1 MEENRMDQLQTYR
14 DEIDAIDQQ
23 IQELFLKRMEIVST
37 IADYKMDR
45 DLSVYDHR
53 REDEVIQKNM
63 ERIKDSPYAAYYQH
77 LLEVILKESKE
88 FQKAIVI
95 RSTL

>member
-1 MEENRMDQLQTYR
+1 MEQLQTYR
-14 DEIDAIDQQ
+14 DEIDMIDQK
-23 IQELFLKRMEIVST
+23 IQELILKRMDIVAA
-37 IADYKMDR
+37 IADYKMTR

-53 REDEVIQKNM
+53 REDEVIRKNLD
-63 ERIKDSPYAAYYQH
+63 RIKDSPYVTYYQH
-77 LLEVILKESKE
+77 ILEVVLKESKE